1 MDKAPL
7 VLFLSPHFDD
17 IALSCGAIA
26 ARLSRAGARC
36 IGLTVFAA
44 PPPASVELSSY
55 ARELHEKWERAA
67 GTTVQAIND
76 VRRAEEQAAMRLL
89 GLEPFWFDFPDA
101 PYRRSPQ
108 GEPYYTSDEQ
118 LFGQVAP
125 EERRDLVPLIA
136 DEIRRAVAEAGGL
149 GRVRLYAPL
158 GVGSHVDHQLAFRA
172 ARRLGP
178 RYGTLLYEDY
188 PYAGRH
194 GALDARLRRLN
205 LPMQPRITPVDDLI
219 GVKIAAISRYK
230 SQLDVLFG
238 SADAMPTALREYSR
252 WVAGGAP
259 GMEYAERVWCT
270 PPSYV
275 LAARES
281 GTASAPDGRRSG

>member
-7 VLFLSPHFDD
+7 VLFVSPHFDD

-26 ARLSRAGARC
+26 ARLSRAGAHC

-44 PPPASVELSSY
+44 PPPASVELSPY
-55 ARELHEKWERAA
+55 AWGLHDKWERAA

-76 VRRAEEQAAMRLL
+76 VRRAEEQAAMRLM
-89 GLEPFWFDFPDA
+89 GLEPVWLDFPDA
-101 PYRRSPQ
+101 PYRRSPRS
-108 GEPYYTSDEQ
+108 EAYYTSDEQ
-118 LFGQVAP
+118 LFGSVAP

-136 DEIRRAVAEAGGL
+136 TEIRRVVAGSGVL
-149 GRVRLYAPL
+149 SRVRVYAPL
-158 GVGSHVDHQLAFRA
+158 GVGAHVDHQLTFRA

-178 RYGTLLYEDY
+178 RFGTLFYEDY
-188 PYAGRH
+188 PYAGKP
-194 GALDARLRRLN
+194 GALEARLRKLN

-252 WVAGGAP
+252 WVAGEAT
-259 GMEYAERVWCT
+259 GMEYAERVWYI

-275 LAARES
+275 IGER
-281 GTASAPDGRRSG
+281 

>member
-7 VLFLSPHFDD
+7 VLFVSPHFDD

-36 IGLTVFAA
+36 IGVTVFAA
-44 PPPASVELSSY
+44 PAAPTDDLSPF
-55 ARELHEKWERAA
+55 ARGLHDEWERAA

-76 VRRAEEQAAMRLL
+76 VRRAEEQAALRLL
-89 GLEPFWFDFPDA
+89 GVEPVWLDFPDA
-101 PYRRSPQ
+101 PYRRSAQ
-108 GEPYYTSDEQ
+108 GEAYYTSDEQ
-118 LFGQVAP
+118 LFGMVAR
-125 EERRDLVPLIA
+125 EERRHLVPRIA
-136 DEIRRAVAEAGGL
+136 NELRRVVAETGTL
-149 GRVRLYAPL
+149 GRVRVFAPL
-158 GVGSHVDHQLAFRA
+158 GVGHHVDHQLAFRA

-178 RYGTLLYEDY
+178 RYGTLFYEDY
-188 PYAGRH
+188 PYAAKR
-194 GALDARLRRLN
+194 GALETRLRELN

-238 SADAMPTALREYSR
+238 SADAMPAAVRQYLHG
-252 WVAGGAP
+252 VAGGAH
-259 GMEYAERVWCT
+259 GIEYAERVWYS

-275 LAARES
+275 IGE
-281 GTASAPDGRRSG
+281 